1 MWAAPSEEG
10 EMSTPRRIALIG
22 TSGAGKTTLGREI
35 ARRLNTVFV
44 EIDAIQ
50 HRAHWTRATVEELRA
65 GIEAQIGGRDR
76 WVIDD
81 TCRRELGDFVSRRLD
96 VILWLDLPLLLKLGR
111 LCRRSWRRVRTREV
125 LWNGNIETW
134 RDVLVGKDSVLV
146 HATLA
151 HFRHRRTFPTRPD
164 AQKIVRL
171 RTLSEVDRWLSST
184 FAVISA
190 PRALPDHMAAEE
202 RGAR

>member
-1 MWAAPSEEG
+1 
-10 EMSTPRRIALIG
+10 MSTPRRIALIG

-50 HRAHWTRATVEELRA
+50 HQAHWTKVTVEELRA

-81 TCRRELGDFVSRRLD
+81 TCRRELGDFVSSRLD

-125 LWNGNIETW
+125 LWNGNVETW
-134 RDVLVGKDSVLV
+134 RDVFVGKDSVLI

-151 HFRHRRTFPTRPD
+151 HFRHRRTFPVRPD

-171 RTLSEVDRWLSST
+171 RTPSEVERWLSST
-184 FAVISA
+184 VSA
-190 PRALPDHMAAEE
+190 HGASSALPDDMAAGE
-202 RGAR
+202 RGAG